1 MCRLDTVALIRI
13 NGLDG
18 GIRMIYIISD
28 LHGDL
33 KKIKQMLKLIS
44 FDHDRD
50 KLIING
56 DIMDRGKD
64 DLKILE
70 FITPYIGKS
79 VELILGNH
87 EFFCMQYLKSE
98 LERRTWIRFGAESS
112 TIDTIDKLS
121 DEDKTRLYQFLSN
134 LPHYIEVQSNDM
146 AYVITHA
153 GLHADYLVFDG
164 EEIDVVKS
172 IEEGMRKDMR
182 GTLISIDLH
191 NMPSGQKRK
200 LNRTLVVGHVPVFNL
215 NGEDRII
222 KHEKYIC
229 IDGGVGKG
237 IGGCLACLRLEDG
250 EEFYVS

>member
-1 MCRLDTVALIRI
+1 MV
-13 NGLDG
+13 
-18 GIRMIYIISD
+18 YIISD

-33 KKIKQMLKLIS
+33 RKFKQMLKLIS
-44 FDHDRD
+44 FDYNKD

-79 VELILGNH
+79 MELIIGNH

-98 LERRTWIRFGAESS
+98 LERRTWIRFGAEAS

-134 LPHYIEVQSNDM
+134 LPHYIEIQVNNKD
-146 AYVITHA
+146 YVITHA
-153 GLHADYLVFDG
+153 GLHADYLVFDSD
-164 EEIDVVKS
+164 EIDVLKS
-172 IEEGMRKDMR
+172 LDEGVSKDLR
-182 GTLISIDLH
+182 GTLISIDIH
-191 NMPSGQKRK
+191 NMPAGQKKK

-215 NGEDRII
+215 SGEDKII

-237 IGGCLACLRLEDG
+237 IGGNLACLRLDDG